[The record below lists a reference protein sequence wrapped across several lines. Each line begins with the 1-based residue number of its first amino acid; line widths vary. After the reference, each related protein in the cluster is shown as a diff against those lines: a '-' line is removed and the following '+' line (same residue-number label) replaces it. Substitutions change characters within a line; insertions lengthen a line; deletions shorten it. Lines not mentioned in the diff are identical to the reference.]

1 VNRQTLVAALLAIAI
16 VGGLAGGM
24 LYWTR
29 KNHLELTGQVLKVRS
44 HMVEPQNTMVAID
57 FRVTNPSTNEFVV
70 RAVEVFIEDKEGKSL
85 ETNIFPEVDAR
96 RLFTY
101 YPVLGKKFNQT
112 LVIRDKIEPG
122 QTLDRMIAVGVPITD
137 TALQERKGLRI
148 EIEDLDGS
156 KSVIREER
164 PSGSQSH

>member
-1 VNRQTLVAALLAIAI
+1 MNRQTLVAPILAIVI
-16 VGGLAGGM
+16 VGGLAGGI

-29 KNHLELTGQVLKVRS
+29 NNHLELTGQVLKVRS
-44 HMVEPQNTMVAID
+44 HMVDPQNTMVAID
-57 FRVTNPSTNEFVV
+57 FRVTNPSTNQFVV
-70 RAVEVFIEDKEGKSL
+70 RAVEVFIEDKDGKPLDS
-85 ETNIFPEVDAR
+85 NIFPEVDAR

-112 LVIRDKIEPG
+112 LVIKDKIDPG

-137 TALQERKGLRI
+137 AALQERTGLRI

-164 PSGSQSH
+164 PSASQAH